1 MLAGQSVV
9 VLARQQSYNPVEL
22 APDLTL
28 EIRFPAKVKLSPL
41 WRVQERIPIADPN
54 VEENRNPCVA
64 YLD

>member
-1 MLAGQSVV
+1 MV

-28 EIRFPAKVKLSPL
+28 QIRIPAKVKLSPL
-41 WRVQERIPIADPN
+41 WRVQERTPLADPN
-54 VEENRNPCVA
+54 VEEDRNPSVA